1 MLQIRDLTKVFFDPG
16 RGEVRA
22 ANNISLDCDEGVVVL
37 VGANGAGKTTLL
49 RLISG
54 ILRPDSGEISLNGHR
69 VSDDPDAIRRQLG
82 YLSPSTKLYPRLT
95 GREMLAY
102 TAGFYG
108 MGQAAFNS
116 ALERVVSAFSLEEFL
131 DQACGKYSTGQAQRI
146 NLARTLIADPPL
158 LILDE
163 PTTGMDLVAAAEVV
177 EAVRQ
182 GQRPGRLI
190 LFCTHHSSE
199 VEAVGGRLLIM
210 RDGSIIHDAAASEL
224 GSGQALRDGI
234 YRVLYGSRYAAK
246 PREQDEPSEQEEQ
259 PEEAAP

>member
-1 MLQIRDLTKVFFDPG
+1 MLQIDGLTKVFFDPG

-22 ANNISLDCDEGVVVL
+22 ADDISLHCDEGVVVL

-54 ILRPDSGEISLNGHR
+54 ILRPDSGTISLNGQS
-69 VSDDPDAIRRQLG
+69 VVDDPDAIRRQLG
-82 YLSPSTKLYPRLT
+82 YLSPSTKLYPRLS

-108 MGQAAFNS
+108 LEQAAFNQ
-116 ALERVVSAFSLEEFL
+116 ALERVVSAFSLNEFL
-131 DQACGKYSTGQAQRI
+131 DQSCGKYSTGQAQRI

-199 VEAVGGRLLIM
+199 AEAVGGRMLIM
-210 RDGSIIHDAAASEL
+210 RQGQIIHDAPVHDL

-234 YRVLYGSRYAAK
+234 YRVLSGAAGTA
-246 PREQDEPSEQEEQ
+246 PQA
-259 PEEAAP
+259 EEASP